1 MSKYTSELRFICE
14 SLTGHQDSTGYD
26 DVDSVIDNAIPLIFS
41 FDFPIFDEQYRKV
54 LETKILRHYY
64 TREIGLETY
73 GLWKLKLQT
82 KLNEIMP
89 YYNKLYETELFKYNP
104 LYDVDMTTT
113 NVGQRTG
120 ERTDISSGEINDSRN
135 RKNNI
140 DETGINADERRNTFD
155 GTRQSDNLE
164 TNVSDSEA
172 NSNRNTENR
181 DMYSDTPQGSLTG
194 VDTNTY
200 LTNFRK
206 ILGTDTASESGRST
220 GISNGTQKVED
231 KNVEATQ
238 GTNTSTNKREESATD
253 EGSQKSNTSS
263 IGKTNNT
270 EDYVMR
276 VFGKSAG
283 ANYAKLIKD
292 FRDNL
297 LNIDMDVIRDLADL
311 FMLIW

>member
-1 MSKYTSELRFICE
+1 MSKYTTQVRFICE
-14 SLTGHQDSTGYD
+14 SVSGHTDSVGFD
-26 DVDSVIDNAIPLIFS
+26 DVDSVIEDAIPHIFD
-41 FDFPIFDEQYRKV
+41 FDFPIFDENYREV
-54 LETKILRHYY
+54 IETKILRHYY

-89 YYNKLYETELFKYNP
+89 YYNKLYQSELYTYNP

-120 ERTDISSGEINDSRN
+120 ERTDVNSGEISDSRSRAN
-135 RKNNI
+135 TIEENGTTVDERKN
-140 DETGINADERRNTFD
+140 AFD
-155 GTRQSDNLE
+155 GTRESENSESNVNTSESTGSRDTQS
-164 TNVSDSEA
+164 
-172 NSNRNTENR
+172 R

-194 VDTNTY
+194 VDTNAY

-206 ILGTDTASESGRST
+206 ILGDDSTNEVGHST
-220 GISNGTQKVED
+220 GVTSGTQKITDGNTET
-231 KNVEATQ
+231 TQ
-238 GTNTSTNKREESATD
+238 GSNVSSSKREETATD
-253 EGSQKSNTSS
+253 TGSQTTSS
-263 IGKTNNT
+263 STVGKSKNT
-270 EDYVMR
+270 EDYVMH

-283 ANYAKLIKD
+283 ANYAKMIKD

-297 LNIDMDVIRDLADL
+297 LNIDMDIIRDLADL

>member
-1 MSKYTSELRFICE
+1 MSKYTTEVRFICE
-14 SLTGHQDSTGYD
+14 SVTGHTDSVGFN
-26 DVDSVIDNAIPLIFS
+26 DVDSVIEDAIPYIFS
-41 FDFPIFDEQYRKV
+41 FDFPIFDENYRTV
-54 LETKILRHYY
+54 LCAKILRHYY

-113 NVGQRTG
+113 NVGQKTG
-120 ERTDISSGEINDSRN
+120 ERTDVSNTESEND
-135 RKNNI
+135 
-140 DETGINADERRNTFD
+140 RNTTATSKESNTRVDARENKFD
-155 GTRQSDNLE
+155 GTRQSENQE
-164 TNVSDSEA
+164 SNV
-172 NSNRNTENR
+172 NSNETTGSRDSQNR
-181 DMYSDTPQGSLTG
+181 DMYSDTPQGNLTG

-206 ILGTDTASESGRST
+206 VLGNDTTNETGHST
-220 GISNGTQKVED
+220 GVLSGSQKVED
-231 KNVEATQ
+231 
-238 GTNTSTNKREESATD
+238 TNTESTSGTSATSSERDESATD
-253 EGSQKSNTSS
+253 VGSQKSHSTS
-263 IGKTNNT
+263 IGKSNNT
-270 EDYVMR
+270 EDYVMH

-283 ANYAKLIKD
+283 ANYAKMIKD